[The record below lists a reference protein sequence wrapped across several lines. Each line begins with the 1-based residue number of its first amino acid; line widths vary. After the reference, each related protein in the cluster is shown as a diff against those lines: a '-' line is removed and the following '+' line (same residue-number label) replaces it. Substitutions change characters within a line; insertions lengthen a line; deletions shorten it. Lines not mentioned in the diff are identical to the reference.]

1 MYRFIINKKHNDL
14 LSSIANSKKH
24 SMIDMGREM
33 GFSYQHISIVMKQWE
48 KEGLVI
54 KAQVEERKVQ
64 VSVEITEKGKA
75 IVNSLR
81 RIESLMNE
89 DIKINIRR

>member
-1 MYRFIINKKHNDL
+1 
-14 LSSIANSKKH
+14 
-24 SMIDMGREM
+24 MIDMGREM